1 VFHIYGKGRPTTN
14 DPIRYGDEVALFYRV
29 NDEGDGLW
37 FGCASGR
44 KRCGLGTC
52 PGLPHLNHWMWNGK
66 HLCDENKFVV
76 TGSTGLQNGTISGQP
91 VRIEHQ
97 ITIRKLN
104 SSSIPSGKRQMGEN
118 SSTLIETPFLDNFGH
133 WVINKG
139 T

>member
-1 VFHIYGKGRPTTN
+1 MYGKGRLTTN

-37 FGCASGR
+37 FGCASGS

-52 PGLPHLNHWMWNGK
+52 PGLPHLNYWMWRGK
-66 HLCDENKFVV
+66 PSENKFVI
-76 TGSTGLQNGTISGQP
+76 TRRTGLQNGTTSGQS
-91 VRIEHQ
+91 VRIEHE
-97 ITIRKLN
+97 ITIGKLN
-104 SSSIPSGKRQMGEN
+104 YPSMASGKRQTGEN
-118 SSTLIETPFLDNFGH
+118 STLPIETPFLDNFGH

>member
-1 VFHIYGKGRPTTN
+1 MFHIYGKGRLTIN

-37 FGCASGR
+37 LGCASGS
-44 KRCGLGTC
+44 KRCGLGNC
-52 PGLPHLNHWMWNGK
+52 PGLPHLNHWMWRGK
-66 HLCDENKFVV
+66 HSCDDNKFVIS
-76 TGSTGLQNGTISGQP
+76 GSTGLQNGTTPGQP
-91 VRIEHQ
+91 VKIEHQ

-104 SSSIPSGKRQMGEN
+104 SPFITSGKRQMGEN
-118 SSTLIETPFLDNFGH
+118 SSLLIETPFLDNFGH